1 MRVIRLEEIV
11 NETVLPET
19 IQSTPDISKDSIQ
32 MESPK
37 LTPKN
42 KHDQARK
49 GTESH
54 YREDEAVR

>member
-1 MRVIRLEEIV
+1 MRVIRLEE
-11 NETVLPET
+11 NCDEAVLPEV
-19 IQSTPDISKDSIQ
+19 IQSIPDISKDSTP

-37 LTPKN
+37 LTPKD

-54 YREDEAVR
+54 YREDEAVK